1 MANVMDY
8 IGKRVD
14 LELNDEGEVHNLT
27 GTIESANSLGFVF
40 KPFGSPKVALYE
52 TSQIEGLSLA
62 EQKEPV
68 LKARRLNPVDMGNV
82 KRHLVD
88 RHGYPLEDINEMKAD
103 EALRFHEEDVDHSP
117 LSHYHA
123 EAPAK
128 EEKPTEVQG
137 QEELDLGVDSV
148 AVSADEDD
156 DMPDF

>member
-1 MANVMDY
+1 MANVLDY

-14 LELNDEGEVHNLT
+14 LELNDEGEVLNLT

-52 TSQIEGLSLA
+52 TAQVEDIGLA

-88 RHGYPLEDINEMKAD
+88 RHGYPLADINEMKAD
-103 EALRFHEEDVDHSP
+103 DALKFHNEDVDHGA

-123 EAPAK
+123 EAPVK
-128 EEKPTEVQG
+128 EDKVEQADPN
-137 QEELDLGVDSV
+137 QEELDLDIE
-148 AVSADEDD
+148 ADDEDE
-156 DMPDF
+156 PDF

>member
-1 MANVMDY
+1 MANVLDY

-14 LELNDEGEVHNLT
+14 LELNDEGEVLNLT
-27 GTIESANSLGFVF
+27 GTIESANSIGFVF

-52 TSQIEGLSLA
+52 TAQVEGISLA

-88 RHGYPLEDINEMKAD
+88 RHGYPLADINEMKAD
-103 EALRFHEEDVDHSP
+103 DALKFHNEDVDHGP

-128 EEKPTEVQG
+128 GNKAEQADPN
-137 QEELDLGVDSV
+137 QEELDLDVETD
-148 AVSADEDD
+148 DEDE
-156 DMPDF
+156 PDF